1 MNNNSDNK
9 IKILVF
15 TLAYYPY
22 IGGAEIALQE
32 IAKRL
37 RERFEFEVITYKFDR
52 ALPDFEFIDGIP
64 VHRVP
69 GKILGKYSYFWQ
81 ALRLADRLHRKNNY
95 RIVWGMMG
103 SHGGLAAWLFKRRF
117 FQVKYLL
124 TEQSGDSHLFWL
136 IRTWWWRPWFK
147 RIYKEADFIQVISS
161 HLAKL
166 VRGYGYQGELK
177 VVPNGIA
184 DNWLKAADHQL
195 ELALPDVPAGSK
207 VVLSVSRLVKKNGL
221 KDLIR
226 SLLFLPAEY
235 HLVII
240 GEGPERR
247 RLERLSRR
255 LGISERVHLLG
266 SVPYARL
273 PRYYAVADVFCR
285 PSLSEGL
292 GNVFLEAM
300 AMDLPVVAT
309 PVGGIVDIVKDE
321 ETGLLARVSDARD
334 IAAKIRMAVENSDLR
349 NKIVSRAGEMVKSS
363 YTWEKVAEQ
372 MSQIFIKLAG

>member
-1 MNNNSDNK
+1 MPTAK
-9 IKILVF
+9 PKILVF

-22 IGGAEIALQE
+22 IGGAEIAVQE
-32 IAKRL
+32 IVKRL
-37 RERFEFEVITYKFDR
+37 REQFEFEVVTYKFDR

-69 GKILGKYSYFWQ
+69 GRFLGKYSYFWQ
-81 ALRLADRLHRKNNY
+81 ALKLAERLQKKNNY
-95 RIVWGMMG
+95 QIVWGIMG

-117 FQVKYLL
+117 PQVKYLL

-161 HLAKL
+161 YLAKL
-166 VRGYGYQGELK
+166 VRSYGYQGSLK
-177 VVPNGIA
+177 IVPNGISSH
-184 DNWLKAADHQL
+184 WHQTEQL
-195 ELALPDVPAGSK
+195 VNTPLANVIPTDSK
-207 VVLSVSRLVKKNGL
+207 VILSVSRLVKKNGL

-226 SLLFLPAEY
+226 ALLFLPTEY
-235 HLVII
+235 QLVVI

-247 RLERLSRR
+247 KLERLSRK
-255 LGISERVHLLG
+255 LGVNQRVHLLG
-266 SVPYARL
+266 KIPYARL
-273 PRYYAVADVFCR
+273 SQYYLAADVFCR

-300 AMDLPVVAT
+300 AMGLPVVAT
-309 PVGGIVDIVKDE
+309 PVGGIVDIVKDKK
-321 ETGLLARVSDARD
+321 TGLLAKVGDAHD
-334 IAAKIRMAVENSDLR
+334 IADKIKMAVASDDLR
-349 NKIVSRAGEMVKSS
+349 KKIIAQSKEMVNNG
-363 YTWEKVAEQ
+363 YTWEKVAEK

>member
-1 MNNNSDNK
+1 MTK
-9 IKILVF
+9 TKPRILIF

-22 IGGAEIALQE
+22 IGGAEIAVQE
-32 IAKRL
+32 ISKCL
-37 RERFEFEVITYKFDR
+37 REQFEFEVVTYKFDR

-69 GKILGKYSYFWQ
+69 GKVLGKYSYFWQ
-81 ALRLADRLHRKNNY
+81 ALKLADRLQKRNNY
-95 RIVWGMMG
+95 QIVWGIMG
-103 SHGGLAAWLFKRRF
+103 SHGGLAAWLFKRKF
-117 FQVKYLL
+117 PKVKYLL

-161 HLAKL
+161 YLAQL
-166 VRGYGYQGELK
+166 VRGYGYQGDLK

-184 DNWLKAADHQL
+184 DSWLIKTADHQL
-195 ELALPDVPAGSK
+195 ELVLPAVPVGSK
-207 VVLSVSRLVKKNGL
+207 IILSVSRLVKKNGL
-221 KDLIR
+221 KDLIKA
-226 SLLFLPAEY
+226 LLFLPAEY
-235 HLVII
+235 QLVII
-240 GEGPERR
+240 GDGPERR
-247 RLERLSRR
+247 KLERLSRR
-255 LGISERVHLLG
+255 IGVSERVHLLG
-266 SVPYARL
+266 SVPYERL

-309 PVGGIVDIVKDE
+309 AVGGIVDIVKDR

-334 IAAKIRMAVENSDLR
+334 IAAKIKMAVENNDLR
-349 NKIVSRAGEMVKSS
+349 SKIVSQGGEMVKSS
-363 YTWEKVAEQ
+363 YTWGKVAQQ
-372 MSQIFIKLAG
+372 MGQIFIKLTA